1 MAHCRH
7 AAAPERAPA
16 DRRDAVPHRIQHRT
30 REKGVRAGELSVP
43 KSCGRLQRLRIGLA
57 LLLGC
62 CAPTQALKC
71 YSSLKQKVSQLDMGL
86 TPTTTIDSC
95 VTDVLIGNEFVEST
109 IMQSSAND
117 EFVKLNPACF
127 VSCEGPTKAEAKCSF
142 ACTRY
147 ASCLVMQDMG
157 NKLAAQESLDRNDFY
172 FFEWC
177 ERTGLCKKKRYW
189 ETRCC
194 IDSLCNVGIVPESS
208 SSGGL
213 PLLQVIVIALVS
225 VTDISLSIYAGYLS
239 RQRNLETAKG
249 WNHVYAFIAF
259 CLGPFYLIYYFAIS
273 LRPRF
278 L

>member
-1 MAHCRH
+1 M
-7 AAAPERAPA
+7 
-16 DRRDAVPHRIQHRT
+16 
-30 REKGVRAGELSVP
+30 GVGAEELSAP
-43 KSCGRLQRLRIGLA
+43 KSFGRLQRLRICLA
-57 LLLGC
+57 LFLGC
-62 CAPTQALKC
+62 SAPTQALQC

-95 VTDVLIGNEFVEST
+95 VKDVLVGNEFVEST

-177 ERTGLCKKKRYW
+177 ERTGMCKKKRYW

-194 IDSLCNVGIVPESS
+194 IESLCNVGIALESS
-208 SSGGL
+208 SSGGIS
-213 PLLQVIVIALVS
+213 LLHVIVIALAL
-225 VTDISLSIYAGYLS
+225 VTDISLCIYAGHLS
-239 RQRNLETAKG
+239 YQRNLETAKG
-249 WNHVYAFIAF
+249 WNHVYAFVAF
-259 CLGPFYLIYYFAIS
+259 CLGPFYLIYYFVIS